1 MMKIAVDAMGGDH
14 APANEVQGAI
24 QAANELGVGVVL
36 VGAERQLH
44 DELRKHGWRGRAIEV
59 VDATE
64 VITMSEPVA
73 QAVRRKR
80 NSSVHVAAKVVA
92 DGRAAGL
99 VSAGNTGAVMGVAM
113 IKLGSLA
120 SVDRPALATVLPTV
134 TGKGALML
142 DVGANAECKPE
153 HLMQFAV
160 MGAIYAREV
169 IGIPNPR
176 VGLLSI
182 GEEEV
187 KGNDLTKEA
196 HKLLKAAPVR
206 FTGNV
211 EGRQIF
217 SGDVDVIVCDG
228 FTGNVALK
236 TLEGTIRSLLVALR
250 SELEST
256 TRGKLGGLLIRPAA
270 SSLRA
275 RLDPE
280 TTGGGYLLGLR
291 GIVVIAHGSSSRVA
305 ISNAIALAG
314 RGIEHDIVS
323 RLQQTL
329 PERVVESSR
338 STNPSGTT
346 RG

>member
-36 VGAERQLH
+36 VGAESLLH
-44 DELRKHGWRGRAIEV
+44 DELRRHGWRGPQIEV

-64 VITMSEPVA
+64 VITMSDPVA

-80 NSSVHVAAKVVA
+80 NSSLHVAAKVVSE
-92 DGRAAGL
+92 GKAAGL

-113 IKLGSLA
+113 IKLGTLN

-134 TGKGALML
+134 TGRGALML

-153 HLMQFAV
+153 HLIQFAV
-160 MGAIYAREV
+160 MGSIYARAMFNVAE
-169 IGIPNPR
+169 PK

-196 HKLLKAAPVR
+196 HKLLKSAHVR
-206 FTGNV
+206 FAGNV

-228 FTGNVALK
+228 FTGNVVLK
-236 TLEGTIRSLLVALR
+236 VSEGLIETIIKMLREELQRSLQGMAGAFL
-250 SELEST
+250 S
-256 TRGKLGGLLIRPAA
+256 RPAFQA
-270 SSLRA
+270 FKKRLDYAEYGGAPLLGVAHPTVICHGRSNPRAIRNAIRVAKEFAEGDLNRRIDTDLAGIGRRA
-275 RLDPE
+275 R
-280 TTGGGYLLGLR
+280 
-291 GIVVIAHGSSSRVA
+291 A
-305 ISNAIALAG
+305 
-314 RGIEHDIVS
+314 
-323 RLQQTL
+323 
-329 PERVVESSR
+329 
-338 STNPSGTT
+338 
-346 RG
+346 

>member
-36 VGAERQLH
+36 VGHERQLH
-44 DELRKHGWRGRAIEV
+44 DELRRHGWHGRAIEV

-64 VITMSEPVA
+64 VITMSDPVA

-80 NSSVHVAAKVVA
+80 NSSLHVAAKVVA

-113 IKLGSLA
+113 IKLGTLA

-134 TGKGALML
+134 TGRGALML

-160 MGAIYAREV
+160 MGSIYARAIFGV
-169 IGIPNPR
+169 ASPR

-196 HKLLKAAPVR
+196 HQLLKAAPVR
-206 FTGNV
+206 FSGNV
-211 EGRQIF
+211 EGRHIF

-228 FTGNVALK
+228 FTGNVVLK
-236 TLEGTIRSLLVALR
+236 VSEGLIETIITMLREELQRSLQGMAGAFFSRPAFQAFKKRLDYAEYGGAPLLGVAHPTVICHGRSNPRAIRNALR
-250 SELEST
+250 VAKEFAEGDLNRRIDTELS
-256 TRGKLGGLLIRPAA
+256 G
-270 SSLRA
+270 
-275 RLDPE
+275 
-280 TTGGGYLLGLR
+280 
-291 GIVVIAHGSSSRVA
+291 
-305 ISNAIALAG
+305 AG
-314 RGIEHDIVS
+314 RHA
-323 RLQQTL
+323 RA
-329 PERVVESSR
+329 
-338 STNPSGTT
+338 
-346 RG
+346 

>member
-24 QAANELGVGVVL
+24 QAANELGVHVVL
-36 VGAERQLH
+36 VGAERVLH
-44 DELRKHGWRGRAIEV
+44 DELRRHGWRGPQIEV

-64 VITMSEPVA
+64 VITMSDPVA

-80 NSSVHVAAKVVA
+80 NSSLHVAAKVVS
-92 DGRAAGL
+92 DGKAAGL

-113 IKLGSLA
+113 IKLGTLN

-134 TGKGALML
+134 TGRGALML

-153 HLMQFAV
+153 HLIQFAV
-160 MGAIYAREV
+160 MGSIYARAMFNVAE
-169 IGIPNPR
+169 PK

-196 HKLLKAAPVR
+196 HKLLKSAHVR
-206 FTGNV
+206 FAGNV

-228 FTGNVALK
+228 FTGNVVLK
-236 TLEGTIRSLLVALR
+236 VSEGLIETIIKMLREELQRSLQGMAGAFL
-250 SELEST
+250 S
-256 TRGKLGGLLIRPAA
+256 RPAFQA
-270 SSLRA
+270 FKKRLDYAEYGGAPLLGVAHPTVICHGRSNPRAIRNAIRVAKEFAEGDLNRRIDTDLAGIGRRA
-275 RLDPE
+275 R
-280 TTGGGYLLGLR
+280 
-291 GIVVIAHGSSSRVA
+291 A
-305 ISNAIALAG
+305 
-314 RGIEHDIVS
+314 
-323 RLQQTL
+323 
-329 PERVVESSR
+329 
-338 STNPSGTT
+338 
-346 RG
+346 